1 VIHQRGTS
9 TVCTRAVA
17 GTFVVELAGK
27 HFLKLRLDK
36 LLVDRGLAASR
47 ERAQALVLA
56 GKVLVDDQKTE
67 KAGAQVSAECVIRLL
82 GEDLKFVSR
91 GGLKLERA
99 LDHWNIAVVGSSCL
113 DVGASTGGFTD
124 CLLQRGA
131 KRVIAVDTGYGQM
144 DFKLRQDARVRLLE
158 KTNARYLK
166 PGDVGAAVDFIAMD
180 VSFISATLVLP
191 AVTAAA
197 FPGSPDQRKGLK
209 IVVLVKPQFEAGRE
223 HVGKGGIVRDEAAQ
237 LASVEKVKSALKS
250 LGAVETDTIESPI
263 LGAEGNREF
272 LLYGVF

>member
-1 VIHQRGTS
+1 M
-9 TVCTRAVA
+9 
-17 GTFVVELAGK
+17 VELASK
-27 HFLKLRLDK
+27 YFLKVRLDK

-47 ERAQALVLA
+47 ERAQALILA
-56 GKVLVDDQKTE
+56 GKVLVDDQKVE

-82 GEDLKFVSR
+82 GADLKYVSR

-99 LDHWNIAVVGSSCL
+99 LEHWNIAVAGKVCL

-131 KRVIAVDTGYGQM
+131 AQVIAVDTGYGQM
-144 DFKLRQDARVRLLE
+144 DFKLRQEARVRLLE

-166 PGDVGAAVDFIAMD
+166 REDLGVRVDFVAMD

-191 AVTAAA
+191 AVIAAA
-197 FPGSPDQRKGLK
+197 FPEASGERQGRE

-237 LASVEKVKSALKS
+237 QASVEKVKAAARD
-250 LGAVETDTIESPI
+250 LGALQTETIESPI

-272 LLYGVF
+272 LLHSEF